1 MRSSALALTVSAFL
15 VAAAAAGPAQ
25 ADPKFLEAYGNIF
38 AARPSLTGAGDDRP
52 KDALQGQAS
61 KVEDPARRLLVSP
74 FLWNN
79 DDVTTYGIG
88 FQYASVHQP
97 RHPWSV
103 GFAYYNSEFDGG
115 GNADTIDVNAK
126 FVLWRP
132 EEANLPVVSLV
143 GRYQDYDDLG
153 ERADVLLAADQQL
166 TRELFA
172 TANLGWADHIDG
184 AGSDF
189 VAGFGA
195 TWRPARYRKLSLSA
209 DYVLD
214 NDVDG
219 EDSWSLSALWALD
232 RTSSV
237 RVGGGKH
244 GTIFFNYFAKWD
256 MK

>member
-1 MRSSALALTVSAFL
+1 MRISVLALAAGALLT
-15 VAAAAAGPAQ
+15 AAAGPAH
-25 ADPKFLEAYGNIF
+25 ADPKFLESYGSIF
-38 AARPSLTGAGDDRP
+38 AARPSLTSPGDERP
-52 KDALQGQAS
+52 KDAVQGQDS
-61 KVEDPARRLLVSP
+61 KTEDPARRLLVSP
-74 FLWNN
+74 FLWNS

-97 RHPWSV
+97 RHPWSI

-115 GNADTIDVNAK
+115 GSTDTVDLNAR
-126 FVLWRP
+126 FVLWQP
-132 EEANLPVVSLV
+132 AQSTLPVVSLV

-195 TWRPARYRKLSLSA
+195 TWRPARYRKLSVSA

-219 EDSWSLSALWALD
+219 EDFWTISALWALD

-244 GTIFFNYFAKWD
+244 GTLLFNYLAKWD

>member
-1 MRSSALALTVSAFL
+1 MRSLTVTLSACL
-15 VAAAAAGPAQ
+15 IAAAATSAH
-25 ADPKFLEAYGNIF
+25 ADPKFLEPYGQLF
-38 AARPSLTGAGDDRP
+38 SARPALAAPGDDRP
-52 KDALQGQAS
+52 KDALQGQAT

-97 RHPWSV
+97 QHPWSV

-115 GNADTIDVNAK
+115 GSSDTVDVNAK
-126 FVLWRP
+126 LVLWRG
-132 EEANLPVVSLV
+132 EKSCLPVVSLV
-143 GRYQDYDDLG
+143 GRYQDYDDFG
-153 ERADVLLAADQQL
+153 ERADALLAVDQLL

-195 TWRPARYRKLSLSA
+195 TWRPACYPKLSFSA
-209 DYVLD
+209 DYVLN

-219 EDSWSLSALWALD
+219 EDSWSLSALYALD

-244 GTIFFNYFAKWD
+244 GTVFFNYLAKWD